1 MLVTILMVINTM
13 CCVCIII
20 YCTGKGNL
28 DRSVT
33 ASGPLDV
40 VNRAVE
46 SMKYICRSMDGC
58 LSGYVD
64 RVTVI
69 VNDEGFSGKGG
80 PLKDT
85 QTMMIT
91 VM

>member
-1 MLVTILMVINTM
+1 MLYHFDILLT
-13 CCVCIII
+13 III
-20 YCTGKGNL
+20 LIVLSYTGKGNL

-69 VNDEGFSGKGG
+69 VNDEGFNGKGG
-80 PLKDT
+80 PLTDT
-85 QTMMIT
+85 QTMMI
-91 VM
+91 VVV